1 MSSVDASTLEETA
14 QETAT
19 QADPTVAQSSS
30 KMGIHATNTTEES
43 TASIRLDNHSVL
55 WVPKAPR

>member
-1 MSSVDASTLEETA
+1 MSSADVSTWEETA

-19 QADPTVAQSSS
+19 QADPTDAQSSS
-30 KMGIHATNTTEES
+30 KMGIDVTNTTEES
-43 TASIRLDNHSVL
+43 TASTRLDSHSVL